1 MLLIQEN
8 QTFLFIVLSTYP
20 SLIVPVNFTG
30 FVIER
35 GKKSSWTWLTI
46 QIESIWHFF
55 FFSFFFVLSSFS
67 FCGMRNRQR
76 HGANLR
82 PIVGPAIVGLMKGA
96 FKSLFSLNCFAS
108 AFQRCILS
116 PALHETIAEDETL
129 FLPFFRVQMS
139 NIK

>member
-1 MLLIQEN
+1 MDMAHNSNRVNLA
-8 QTFLFIVLSTYP
+8 FLFLF
-20 SLIVPVNFTG
+20 L
-30 FVIER
+30 
-35 GKKSSWTWLTI
+35 
-46 QIESIWHFF
+46 
-55 FFSFFFVLSSFS
+55 FFVLSSFS

-82 PIVGPAIVGLMKGA
+82 PIVGLAIVGLMKGA
-96 FKSLFSLNCFAS
+96 FKSLFLLNCFAS